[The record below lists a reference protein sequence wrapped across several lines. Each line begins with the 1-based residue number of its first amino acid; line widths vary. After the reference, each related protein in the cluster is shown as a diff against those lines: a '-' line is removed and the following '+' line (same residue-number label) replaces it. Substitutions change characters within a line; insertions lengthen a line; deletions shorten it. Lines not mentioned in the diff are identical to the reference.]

1 MAQSDAHLPKDATIK
16 HIVEMDTLADPEN
29 YVRGVLE
36 NMFALR
42 KDFGTPLV
50 RIGIL
55 GRGIVPHYQVEK
67 PGLDFDEFI
76 GHHQSGD
83 PVEDRRF
90 VPFNGRS
97 HKEMPPNWG
106 NLTHDHWSNSTVGL
120 DEVKSVLGLIRD
132 IKRP

>member
-16 HIVEMDTLADPEN
+16 HVVEMDTLADPKN

-55 GRGIVPHYQVEK
+55 GHGIVPHYQVEK
-67 PGLDFDEFI
+67 PGLDLNEYLRKLESD
-76 GHHQSGD
+76 D

-90 VPFNGRS
+90 VPFSGRS
-97 HKEMPPNWG
+97 HKEMSRNWG
-106 NLTHDHWSNSTVGL
+106 NLTYDHWSNSTVGL

-132 IKRP
+132 KNRP